1 MNKTFKLKLELIRKE
16 IINEIITQ
24 KTNQQLDTNT
34 AFKFIQDINNAT
46 YKELQF
52 LAVEAVIH
60 DKKVSDLFIDG
71 TPLPF

>member
-1 MNKTFKLKLELIRKE
+1 MNKTIKLKLELIRKE
-16 IINEIITQ
+16 IIKEIIAQ

-34 AFKFIQDINNAT
+34 AFKFIQEINNAT
-46 YKELQF
+46 YKELQS

-60 DKKVSDLFIDG
+60 DKKVSYLFIDG